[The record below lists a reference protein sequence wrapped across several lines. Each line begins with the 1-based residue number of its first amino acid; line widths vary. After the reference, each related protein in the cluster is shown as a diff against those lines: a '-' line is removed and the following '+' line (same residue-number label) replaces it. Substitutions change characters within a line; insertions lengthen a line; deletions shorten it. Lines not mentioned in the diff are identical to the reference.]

1 MPPTGLACPTCDLAG
16 VTNSLT
22 TAGTAG
28 YRCGQ
33 GHVFTD
39 TEQLLAMRP
48 RQIDVPQ
55 AIKKPREGM
64 AEFKTALPSKL
75 IEALRA
81 KFGNKLAGAVEC
93 ILAAILDPG
102 CFLVTG
108 FDVDRLKE
116 HFGQPVK
123 DSNHLIGMVVNMK
136 MERDEARKEAEANKS
151 AVPAGAAPAEA
162 NEIKGDF
169 VQVALRIPI
178 DEFIEIKEKAKFNGQ
193 APANYIA
200 EMISYAVVNKW
211 I

>member
-1 MPPTGLACPTCDLAG
+1 MPPTGLACPTCDLNG
-16 VTNSLT
+16 TTNLLT
-22 TAGTAG
+22 TGGTG
-28 YRCGQ
+28 YRCGA
-33 GHVFTD
+33 GHQFTD

-48 RQIDVPQ
+48 RQVDMPQ

-75 IEALRA
+75 IDALRA
-81 KFGNKLAGAVEC
+81 KFGNKLSGAVEC

-123 DSNHLIGMVVNMK
+123 DSNHLIGMVVNLK
-136 MERDEARKEAEANKS
+136 MERDEARKEAEANKA
-151 AVPAGAAPAEA
+151 AVPTGAVPVEA
-162 NEIKGDF
+162 NEVKGDF
-169 VQVALRIPI
+169 VQVTLRIPI
-178 DEFIEIKEKAKFNGQ
+178 DEFMEIKEKAKFNGQ
-193 APANYIA
+193 APANYLA
-200 EMISYAVVNKW
+200 ETISYAVTNRW